1 MNHPALWWLPLGHVP
16 EVSPQELKRWLD
28 EKRPLQVIDAR
39 TSLEYRQG
47 TIGPAVHAPLTS
59 MPGSIAHL
67 QLDPSRPVVVLC
79 LSGHRS
85 LPGTRWLRARGY
97 EAYSLKGGVMAWKQA
112 GYEVEEPDHHQSA
125 GAGETGTGES

>member
-1 MNHPALWWLPLGHVP
+1 MKLPALWWLPLGRVP
-16 EVSPQELKRWLD
+16 GVSPQELKRWLD

-47 TIGPAVHAPLTS
+47 TIGQAVYAPLTG
-59 MPGSIAHL
+59 MPDSIAHL

-85 LPGTRWLRARGY
+85 LPGTRWLRAHGY

-112 GYEVEEPDHHQSA
+112 GYEVEEPNHHHST
-125 GAGETGTGES
+125 GATES